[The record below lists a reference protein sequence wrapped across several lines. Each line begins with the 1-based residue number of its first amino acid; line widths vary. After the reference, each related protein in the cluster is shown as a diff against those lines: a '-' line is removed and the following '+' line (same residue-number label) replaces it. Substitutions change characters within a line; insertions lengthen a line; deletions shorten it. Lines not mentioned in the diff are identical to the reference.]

1 MAETLPAIEDPR
13 GVIADY
19 IQQAQR
25 PSGAD
30 TSQDAP
36 ATVPSGEV
44 VDVTPEGDTG
54 RPKLEVIEGGL
65 KAAEQASAPRLD
77 ALPTPGGIALL
88 LLLIGFILFAIQ
100 KTGSGQTRMQLMWQ
114 ALLGNASLQSASA
127 QNQSYS
133 TGGDASWWLTSQPAG
148 LV

>member
-1 MAETLPAIEDPR
+1 MLLPEIQNPR
-13 GVIADY
+13 GVIEAFV
-19 IQQAQR
+19 Q
-25 PSGAD
+25 GAR
-30 TSQDAP
+30 AP
-36 ATVPSGEV
+36 AETEEAQAPAE
-44 VDVTPEGDTG
+44 TEGATLEEAS
-54 RPKLEVIEGGL
+54 RPQLTVIEGGL

-77 ALPTPGGIALL
+77 QLPTPGGIALL

-114 ALLGNASLQSASA
+114 ALLGNASLKPSGASA

-133 TGGDASWWLTSQPAG
+133 TGGDASWWLMSQPGA